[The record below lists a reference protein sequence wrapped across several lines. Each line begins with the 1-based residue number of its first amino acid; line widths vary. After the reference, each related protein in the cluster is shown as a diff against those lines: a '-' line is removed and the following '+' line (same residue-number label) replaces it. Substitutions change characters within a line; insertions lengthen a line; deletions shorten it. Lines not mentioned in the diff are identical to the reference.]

1 MYLLR
6 LAKVSLH
13 TAFTVISQRVP
24 GAVAHT
30 RLAVTVAERLV
41 AMAVAVTFLASD
53 RGRGVAIATG
63 QAEFAVGTI

>member
-6 LAKVSLH
+6 LAKVSFY
-13 TAFTVISQRVP
+13 TAFTVISYRVP
-24 GAVAHT
+24 GAVANA
-30 RLAVTVAERLV
+30 RLAVTVAKRLV
-41 AMAVAVTFLASD
+41 AMAVAVTFLASG